1 MMNRE
6 FEIEHNLTEE
16 QIKELKQM
24 LGVDEPKPRN
34 RAERRGQKQHEWLMG
49 TRGGRKSW
57 VNGQK

>member
-34 RAERRGQKQHEWLMG
+34 RAERRKQKRHEWLVG
-49 TRGGRKSW
+49 RRGGGKSFY
-57 VNGQK
+57 K